1 MADSNIVNRQVYQ
14 DIRDTFKQR
23 AMNWNGVWKVWTNQ
37 SPDWGGRWVY
47 GWKGV
52 KIKMYDTIPESV
64 RDKIQKEYT
73 GLSGEVNQVINE
85 ESSKIHTLGNENN
98 IRRAVIQLNNTTD
111 ANIGVYIGSEKLPK
125 IEVKTIG
132 TAGNFNPDVNI
143 ANTSDDYTV
152 NKYNTSYVRD
162 IPANKIVN
170 TTTGQE
176 VPLNAVITKDI
187 NQKTQM
193 EGSTNPTESSQAEG
207 IVKKSDYELIRSVLE
222 RIKDC
227 LIQKNSW
234 FTYNGICSRSC
245 QINCQNRCQV
255 SCQGCNTKQC
265 HDQNCGSI

>member
-1 MADSNIVNRQVYQ
+1 MADSNIVNR
-14 DIRDTFKQR
+14 
-23 AMNWNGVWKVWTNQ
+23 KVWNNQ
-37 SPDWGGRWVY
+37 SPDWGGRWVG
-47 GWKGV
+47 GWKGPA
-52 KIKMYDTIPESV
+52 IKMHDTIPESE
-64 RDKIQKEYT
+64 RDRIQKEYT
-73 GLSGEVNQVINE
+73 GLSGEVNQVIVE

-98 IRRAVIQLNNTTD
+98 IRRAVISLNNVTD
-111 ANIGVYIGSEKLPK
+111 ANIGVYLGSQKLPK
-125 IEVKTIG
+125 IEINTIG

-162 IPANKIVN
+162 IPANKVVN

-176 VPLNAVITKDI
+176 IPLNSVITKDI

-193 EGSTNPTESSQAEG
+193 AGTSDPTQSSQAEG
-207 IVKKSDYELIRSVLE
+207 IVKKSDYELIRTVLE

-255 SCQGCNTKQC
+255 SCQACNTKQC
-265 HDQNCGSI
+265 HDQNCGTS